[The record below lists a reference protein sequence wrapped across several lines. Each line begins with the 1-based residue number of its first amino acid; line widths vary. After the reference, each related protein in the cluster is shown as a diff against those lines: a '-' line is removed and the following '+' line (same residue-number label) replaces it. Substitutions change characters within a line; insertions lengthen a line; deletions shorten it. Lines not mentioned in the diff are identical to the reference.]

1 MYHYTYLSKDLT
13 DGRMYIGSR
22 SCKCKPDEDVGY
34 FGSFKDKSFKPTNKI
49 ILKVFNTR
57 KEAFKHEIYLHF
69 VLDVANNFLFANR
82 ARVTTTGFN
91 WCGQKHT
98 PETIQRI
105 RETTKKNF
113 TEEKKAK
120 LIEANKNK
128 KLTKEHI
135 EKLRQSNLGTKRSP
149 ETCEKIRQKA
159 IGRKISQ
166 TARAKIGEHNKGKW
180 LNRKDQS
187 KPITLRH
194 NKTGEIFSFVSQ
206 KEAVRVLGVQQASL
220 NRVACRKQQSCKGW
234 ELFDN

>member
-22 SCKCKPDEDVGY
+22 SCKCRPDEDVRY
-34 FGSFKDKSFKPTNKI
+34 FGSFTDKSFKPTDKI

-69 VLDVANNFLFANR
+69 VLDVATNPLFANR
-82 ARVTTTGFN
+82 ARVTTTSFN
-91 WCGQKHT
+91 WYGQKHT
-98 PETIQRI
+98 PETIKSI
-105 RETTKKNF
+105 KETSKKNF

-120 LIEANKNK
+120 LIQANKNK

-135 EKLRQSNLGTKRSP
+135 EKLRQVNLGTKRSP
-149 ETCEKIRQKA
+149 EVCEKIRQKA

-166 TARAKIGEHNKGKW
+166 ATRAKLSAHNKGKW

-194 NKTGEIFSFVSQ
+194 NETGEIFSFISQ
-206 KEAVRVLGVQQASL
+206 KEAVRVLNVHQASL
-220 NRVACRKQQSCKGW
+220 NRVACGKQQSCKGW
-234 ELFDN
+234 ELFNN